1 MSYQVPDRNL
11 AIETSI
17 GEADVR
23 FYDVRQEPF
32 AVYGLYNPRTEPDF
46 KRMPDAVAAAVS
58 AGVAKLARNT
68 AGGRMRFCTDSRYV
82 AIRAE
87 MPLMCLM
94 SHMAFTGSAGFDL
107 YVDSPETGMSRFWRA
122 FRPAADAKGGF
133 ESKVVFADRK
143 RRWFTVNFPSYSN
156 VRNLYIGLQQD
167 AEVGAGMPYRSPL
180 PVVYYGSSITQGACA
195 TRPGNAYQNII
206 SRELGLDFLNFGFS
220 GNGRGEDAM
229 IDYLAGLPMLAFVSD
244 YDHNAPGTAHLA
256 QTHRRLYQAVRAAHP
271 DIPYL
276 MVSRTDDYSSN
287 YGLRLDNRQAVL
299 ANFEQARAQGDGNV
313 YYIDGGEIFRG
324 PHEDQCTVD
333 GTHPTD
339 IGFSLMADAIGCALR
354 QALMKNSI

>member
-1 MSYQVPDRNL
+1 MSYQVPDQNL
-11 AIETSI
+11 VIETSI
-17 GEADVR
+17 GEDDVQ
-23 FYDVRQEPF
+23 FYDVRREPF
-32 AVYGLYNPRTEPDF
+32 EVYGLYHYQTEPDF
-46 KRMPDAVAAAVS
+46 KRMPDDVAARVS
-58 AGVAKLARNT
+58 DGVAKLARNT
-68 AGGRMRFCTDSRYV
+68 AGGRVRFCTDSRYV
-82 AIRAE
+82 AIKAE
-87 MPLMCLM
+87 MPMMCLM

-107 YVDSPETGMSRFWRA
+107 YIDSPETGMSRFWKA
-122 FRPAADAKGGF
+122 FRPSADAKKGF
-133 ESKVVFADRK
+133 ESKVQFADRK
-143 RRWFTVNFPSYSN
+143 QRWFTINFPSYSN
-156 VRNLYIGLQQD
+156 VRNLYIGLQRD
-167 AEVGAGMPYRSPL
+167 AKVGEGMKYRREL

-195 TRPGNAYQNII
+195 THPGNAYQNMI

-220 GNGRGEDAM
+220 GNGRGEDEM
-229 IDYLAGLPMLAFVSD
+229 IRYLAALPMLAFVSD

-256 QTHRRLYQAVRAAHP
+256 VTHRKLYEAVRAAHP

-276 MVSRTDDYSSN
+276 MITRTDDYST
-287 YGLRLDNRQAVL
+287 YYDLRLDNRQAVL
-299 ANFEQARAQGDGNV
+299 DNFRLAREQGDCNV

>member
-11 AIETSI
+11 VIDTAI
-17 GEADVR
+17 GENDVR

-32 AVYGLYNPRTEPDF
+32 EVYGLYRYRTEPDF
-46 KRMPDAVAAAVS
+46 KRMPDDVAARVS
-58 AGVAKLARNT
+58 QGVAKLARNT
-68 AGGRMRFCTDSRYV
+68 AGGRVRFCTDSQYV
-82 AIRAE
+82 AIKAE
-87 MPLMCLM
+87 MPVMCLM
-94 SHMAFTGSAGFDL
+94 SHMAYTASAGFDL
-107 YVDSPETGMSRFWRA
+107 YIDSPETGMSHYWKA
-122 FRPAADAKGGF
+122 FRPAVGAKGGF
-133 ESKVVFADRK
+133 ESKIRFADRK
-143 RRWFTVNFPSYSN
+143 RRWFTVNFPSYSD
-156 VRNLYIGLQQD
+156 VRNLYIGLQED
-167 AEVGAGMPYRSPL
+167 AKVGGGMKYRSEL

-195 TRPGNAYQNII
+195 THPGNAYQNII

-256 QTHRRLYQAVRAAHP
+256 DTHLKLYEAVRASHP

-276 MVSRTDDYSSN
+276 MVTRTDDYSN
-287 YGLRLDNRQAVL
+287 DYELRLDNRQAVL
-299 ANFEQARAQGDGNV
+299 RNFQYAREKGDRNV
-313 YYIDGGEIFRG
+313 YYLDGGEIFRG

-333 GTHPTD
+333 GVHPTD

>member
-1 MSYQVPDRNL
+1 MSYQVPDQNL
-11 AIETSI
+11 VIETSI
-17 GEADVR
+17 GEDDVQ
-23 FYDVRQEPF
+23 FYDVRREPF
-32 AVYGLYNPRTEPDF
+32 EVYGLYRYRTEPDF
-46 KRMPDAVAAAVS
+46 KRMPDDVAAQVS
-58 AGVAKLARNT
+58 DGVAKLAHNT
-68 AGGRMRFCTDSRYV
+68 AGGRVRFCTDSQYV
-82 AIRAE
+82 AIKAE
-87 MPLMCLM
+87 MPVMCLM

-107 YVDSPETGMSRFWRA
+107 YIDSPETGLSRFWKA
-122 FRPAADAKGGF
+122 FRPSIDAKGWF
-133 ESKVVFADRK
+133 ESKVKFADRK
-143 RRWFTVNFPSYSN
+143 QRWFTINFPSYSN
-156 VRNLYIGLQQD
+156 VRNLYIGLQRD
-167 AEVGAGMPYRSPL
+167 ARVGEGMKYRSPL

-229 IDYLAGLPMLAFVSD
+229 IEYLAGLPMLAFVSD

-256 QTHRRLYQAVRAAHP
+256 VTHRRLYEAVRAAHP

-276 MVSRTDDYSSN
+276 MVTRTDDYSA
-287 YGLRLDNRQAVL
+287 YYELRLDNRQAVL
-299 ANFEQARAQGDGNV
+299 DNFRFARERGDRNV